1 MKIKTIKIKNIGL
14 YIGEN
19 KISFD
24 LSDKSKR
31 MALIGG
37 KNGAGKTTHF

>member
-1 MKIKTIKIKNIGL
+1 MKIKTIKIKNIGP